1 MNRQNLKFDA
11 AWARNLVLLVKNT
24 YIWLEQLSRKYRTRI
39 ASLDQIPEEEIAEI
53 AARGI
58 TGLWLVGIWQRSPAS
73 RKIKQLYGRAD
84 ALASAYSILQYTPAD
99 DLGGEAALEK
109 LQCRLAAKGIALT
122 CDMVPNHSGMD
133 NSWMFEHPDRY
144 IYTEVNPDRNFSF
157 DTPNLSEN
165 PAGEIYLEKGY
176 YDQSAAAEVFKLV
189 LHQDHQTRYVY
200 HGNDGTSMP
209 WNDTAQLNYLNPETR
224 RAVLEEIVRVA
235 QQFPIIRLDAAM
247 TLTRRHFKRL
257 WFPAAGADQFIPTRD
272 AFSLSDDEFDRL
284 MPHEIW
290 AEVIRELALKA
301 PRTLLIAEAFWLTEH
316 FFINRIGMH
325 RVYNSSFMHHLLN
338 ENNREY
344 RGYLKSILLKDP
356 AMLERFVNFLTT
368 PDELPAIL
376 QFGSSAKYFGAG
388 RMLACLPGLPLFGHG
403 QWEGY
408 REQYGMDVS
417 HPTLAEEPD
426 PVIVRDHD
434 RWIRP
439 LLQMRN
445 CFSSVERFRLY
456 DFIQPDRTVNEDVYA
471 FSNAG
476 REGAFLVLFNNS
488 TRSVGGSIHASV
500 PQRLDPEN
508 PRARS
513 SFLWENLG
521 LSETS
526 PAAFWEVSGEHD
538 AHEEPRVMDIARGL
552 QLELGPYESKVY
564 RFLPV

>member
-1 MNRQNLKFDA
+1 MNRQNLELDS
-11 AWARNLVLLVKNT
+11 AWARDLVLLVKNT
-24 YIWLEQLSRKYRTRI
+24 YIWLDQLSRKYQTRI
-39 ASLDQIPEEEIAEI
+39 SFLDQIPEEEIAEI

-73 RKIKQLYGRAD
+73 RKIKQLYGKTD
-84 ALASAYSILQYTPAD
+84 ALASAYSILHYIPAD
-99 DLGGEAALEK
+99 DLGGEEALEK
-109 LQCRLAAKGIALT
+109 LQHRLAAKGILLT

-133 NSWMFEHPDRY
+133 NSWMFDHPDRY
-144 IYTEVNPDRNFSF
+144 LYTEVNPIRDFSF
-157 DTPNLSEN
+157 NTPNLSEN

-189 LHQDHQTRYVY
+189 LHQVHQTRYVY

-224 RAVLEEIVRVA
+224 HAVLEEIVRVA

-247 TLTRRHFKRL
+247 TLTREHFKRL
-257 WFPAAGADQFIPTRD
+257 WFPAAGADHFIPTRN
-272 AFSLSDDEFDRL
+272 AFSLSDAEFDRL
-284 MPHEIW
+284 MPHEFW
-290 AEVIRELALKA
+290 AEVIRELAVKA

-325 RVYNSSFMHHLLN
+325 RVYNSSFMHHLAD

-368 PDELPAIL
+368 PDELPAIV

-408 REQYGMDVS
+408 RERYGMDVAQPS
-417 HPTLAEEPD
+417 LPEEPD
-426 PVIVRDHD
+426 PVIVSDHD

-439 LLQMRN
+439 LLQKRTS
-445 CFSSVERFRLY
+445 FSSAEHFRLY
-456 DFIQPDRTVNEDVYA
+456 DFMQPDHTVNEDVYA

-488 TRSVGGSIHASV
+488 VNSARGSIHESV
-500 PQRLDPEN
+500 PQKLDAANSQPH
-508 PRARS
+508 R
-513 SFLWENLG
+513 SFLCKNLG
-521 LSETS
+521 LAENGQ
-526 PAAFWEVSGEHD
+526 AALREVGGELD
-538 AHEEPRVMDIARGL
+538 EVEEPRVMDIASGL

-564 RFLPV
+564 RILPV